1 MRVGLFASL
10 PSSIDQCQHCSIW
23 DSRKIPPINAIVF
36 IFIYSNLF
44 VCVVHPRLQQIVD
57 CGGSFFSSIDFIQTF
72 SYLLP
77 LATNPTG
84 RIFKSFL
91 SKMHFLLLETK
102 YKHSQHIFR
111 FFFSENCHF
120 HIYGAKGRKFKNEN
134 KFISTASTLQSKVT
148 VDALLAKNTVF
159 HIFLH
164 CYFPSWK
171 LVLC

>member
-23 DSRKIPPINAIVF
+23 DSRKIPPINAIIVF

-44 VCVVHPRLQQIVD
+44 VCVVVHPRLQQIVD

-102 YKHSQHIFR
+102 YKHLQHIFR
-111 FFFSENCHF
+111 FFSENWHF

-148 VDALLAKNTVF
+148 VDALLAKIQYFIFFYTVIF
-159 HIFLH
+159 HLGN
-164 CYFPSWK
+164 
-171 LVLC
+171 

>member
-10 PSSIDQCQHCSIW
+10 PGSIDQCQHCSIW

-36 IFIYSNLF
+36 LFIIYSNLF

-102 YKHSQHIFR
+102 YKHSQHIFA
-111 FFFSENCHF
+111 FFPRKLALP
-120 HIYGAKGRKFKNEN
+120 YGAKGRKFKNEN

>member
-1 MRVGLFASL
+1 M
-10 PSSIDQCQHCSIW
+10 HTN
-23 DSRKIPPINAIVF
+23 PPINAIIVS

-84 RIFKSFL
+84 RIFKSFFYL
-91 SKMHFLLLETK
+91 KC
-102 YKHSQHIFR
+102 IFCFQKPNTNTR
-111 FFFSENCHF
+111 NTFFAFFSSENWHF

-134 KFISTASTLQSKVT
+134 KFIYTASTIQSKVT
-148 VDALLAKNTVF
+148 VVASLESIDYLVF
-159 HIFLH
+159 SFE
-164 CYFPSWK
+164 FQFQTNGN
-171 LVLC
+171 